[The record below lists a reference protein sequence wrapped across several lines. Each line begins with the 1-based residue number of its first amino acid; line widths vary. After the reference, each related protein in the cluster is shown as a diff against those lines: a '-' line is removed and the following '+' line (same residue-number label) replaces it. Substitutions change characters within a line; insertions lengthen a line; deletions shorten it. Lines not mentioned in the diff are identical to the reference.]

1 MRTPIHTFL
10 FMVSLTLISKV
21 LGFIRELIMANFYG
35 ASYIVD
41 AYVMATAIPGIIFGG
56 IFGAIAIAYTPTF
69 SKIRE
74 QNGEEASNEFTSQ
87 VLNLLILISLIAV
100 SIGVLFSD
108 QIQAVFASGFSG
120 ETARLTSF
128 YIKITFSY
136 VLFTSTAGIL
146 DAYMQYKGIFLKPII
161 SGYFQNIA
169 IIGVIIISAYSSH
182 IYLAFGMLAGA
193 LFRLVYVSIN
203 ANREGFHYKLD
214 WSIGEPI
221 RNILSMAIPVFIGA
235 YILQINAFV
244 DKTLASGL
252 PEGSVAALN
261 YGMILITLITGLTV
275 SLLVTL
281 IYPKITKAYT
291 LGDFKAYNNI
301 IEKGTNIIAII
312 TIPFSMGILAFS
324 DELVQIVYERG
335 AFDPAATI
343 LTSGAFFFYGIGLVF
358 FSFNDFISKIFYS
371 MRNTRAPIVC
381 SGISVI
387 INISFNLLLI
397 EAMAHRG
404 LALATSIAS
413 LCNTILLY
421 IWIKKR
427 HPEIQLVE
435 SWIKLFK
442 ILLSAAVSVIIAFFI
457 YNVLVD
463 MIWMP
468 RMLYLFIAV
477 SLSVI
482 CYLALLKTAKI
493 DEVALIRHLFKKGD
507 SSKL

>member
-1 MRTPIHTFL
+1 MRHSIHTFL

-41 AYVMATAIPGIIFGG
+41 AYVMAIAIPGIIFGG
-56 IFGAIAIAYTPTF
+56 IFGAIATAYTPTF
-69 SKIRE
+69 SKIKERHGERE
-74 QNGEEASNEFTSQ
+74 SNKFTSQ
-87 VLNLLILISLIAV
+87 VLNLLIALSLIAV
-100 SIGVLFSD
+100 SLGVLFSD
-108 QIQAVFASGFSG
+108 QIQAIFASGFEG
-120 ETARLTSF
+120 ETANLTSF

-146 DAYMQYKGIFLKPII
+146 DAYMQYRGFFLKPII

-169 IIGVIIISAYSSH
+169 IIGAIIICAYSSH

-193 LFRLVYVSIN
+193 LFRLVYISIN
-203 ANREGFHYKLD
+203 ASREGFNYSLN
-214 WSIGEPI
+214 WSLGEPI
-221 RNILSMAIPVFIGA
+221 RNIMSMAVPVFVGA

-261 YGMILITLITGLTV
+261 YGMILISLITGLTV

-291 LGDFKAYNNI
+291 LGDFSAYNRI

-312 TIPFSMGILAFS
+312 TIPFAFGILAFS
-324 DELVQIVYERG
+324 DEVVQIVYERG
-335 AFDPAATI
+335 AFDPSATS

-358 FSFNDFISKIFYS
+358 FAFNDLLAKIFYS

-387 INISFNLLLI
+387 INIVLNLFLI
-397 EAMAHRG
+397 GSMAHRG
-404 LALATSIAS
+404 LALATSMAAMV
-413 LCNTILLY
+413 NTILLY
-421 IWIKKR
+421 TWMKKM
-427 HPEIQLVE
+427 HPKVRIMG
-435 SWIKLFK
+435 SKKKLLK
-442 ILLSAAVSVIIAFFI
+442 IIVVAGISVIGAYFI
-457 YNVLVD
+457 NYGLTST
-463 MIWMP
+463 IWMP
-468 RMLYLFIAV
+468 RMGYLIISVGSAGV
-477 SLSVI
+477 IYLGILKLLCIEEMDLITSLI
-482 CYLALLKTAKI
+482 
-493 DEVALIRHLFKKGD
+493 KK
-507 SSKL
+507 L